1 MHTHMNDEIITAV
14 YAVLHHSDPAGEL
27 RQVDRYIA
35 HYHRAPGKFIL
46 PRKHAH
52 LKPLIAVY
60 VNTPDAFLALVRRI
74 RNEVKEL
81 DGECERYEQLQ
92 SFQRVLKVRQ
102 AQRERR
108 DRNSRMN
115 TWMIEHRPDLTATE
129 RQRWIRQIERFWK
142 NRRQA
147 MLDAAREAEGGTLP
161 QAISDALLDA
171 FWEQVEQQI
180 TAGDLPPFKEG
191 DDGLELY
198 EPDQF

>member
-1 MHTHMNDEIITAV
+1 
-14 YAVLHHSDPAGEL
+14 
-27 RQVDRYIA
+27 VDRYIA

-52 LKPLIAVY
+52 LKPLIAAY
-60 VNTPDAFLALVRRI
+60 VNKPEAFLALVRRV
-74 RNEVKEL
+74 RNEVQEIEGDSQRY
-81 DGECERYEQLQ
+81 DGLQ
-92 SFQRVLKVRQ
+92 AFQRVLKVRQ

-115 TWMIEHRPDLTATE
+115 TWMIEHRQDLTAND
-129 RQRWIRQIERFWK
+129 RQRWIRQIERHWMG
-142 NRRQA
+142 RRQA
-147 MLDAAREAEGGTLP
+147 MLAAARDAEGGTLP
-161 QAISDALLDA
+161 QVISDALLDA

-180 TAGDLPPFKEG
+180 TAGDFPPFKEG